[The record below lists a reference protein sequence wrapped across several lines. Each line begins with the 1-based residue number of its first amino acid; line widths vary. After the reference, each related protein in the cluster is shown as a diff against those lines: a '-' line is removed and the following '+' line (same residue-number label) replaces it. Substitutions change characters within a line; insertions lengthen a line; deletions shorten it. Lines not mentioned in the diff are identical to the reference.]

1 MPTCCFAFMLMFCA
15 PLQTKRPVR
24 YCSVATTHLHKAA
37 GSTWLSSLPKTR
49 MPCLLTQISILG
61 YRHQAQAPAQARA
74 RARRVQAS
82 VLRTRRGTRSALLL
96 PLLVG
101 LCTVLCRF
109 RLEGRPRRRKKEKK
123 KKRPLCNPRKA
134 AAFFAS
140 SSSLTSNIKH
150 YTLKFIGCS
159 QKNPYHFGYL

>member
-1 MPTCCFAFMLMFCA
+1 MQPPSCYHTRTHARTPTCCLAFMLMFCA

-61 YRHQAQAPAQARA
+61 CRHQAQAPAQARA
-74 RARRVQAS
+74 RRVQAS
-82 VLRTRRGTRSALLL
+82 VSRTRRGTRSALLL

-109 RLEGRPRRRKKEKK
+109 RLEGRTRRRRKKRRRKDRCATPGK
-123 KKRPLCNPRKA
+123 LQLFLPLP
-134 AAFFAS
+134 
-140 SSSLTSNIKH
+140 L
-150 YTLKFIGCS
+150 
-159 QKNPYHFGYL
+159 P